1 MTVVDRM
8 CSLFDFCYYS
18 ARESLCIPEMSI
30 EKLAELFPKELGH
43 LAGNHMLGIRL
54 QIEGL

>member
-1 MTVVDRM
+1 M
-8 CSLFDFCYYS
+8 CSLFYFCYYS

-43 LAGNHMLGIRL
+43 LAENHMLGTRL